1 MWVRILLP
9 LQNIKGYDLVWR
21 HPLNVKMRRFINFCK
36 ESFEELTK
44 KTTWPNWAKL
54 QSSALLV
61 ILATV
66 ILAAILWVVDFAFQS
81 LMTGI
86 YTL

>member
-1 MWVRILLP
+1 M
-9 LQNIKGYDLVWR
+9 
-21 HPLNVKMRRFINFCK
+21 
-36 ESFEELTK
+36 TK

>member
-9 LQNIKGYDLVWR
+9 LQNIKGYDLV
-21 HPLNVKMRRFINFCK
+21 LNVKMRRFINFCK

>member
-1 MWVRILLP
+1 
-9 LQNIKGYDLVWR
+9 
-21 HPLNVKMRRFINFCK
+21 MRKFINSCK
-36 ESFEELTK
+36 ESFTELIK
-44 KTTWPNWAKL
+44 KTTWPTWAKL

-61 ILATV
+61 IVTTV
-66 ILAAILWVVDFAFQS
+66 LLAAVLWVIDFAFQS